1 MFIELMVN
9 ANDVNVPLYVNAS
22 LGNAIRE
29 IHFVNFNTV
38 PPPESDFTI
47 PQICHQ

>member
-9 ANDVNVPLYVNAS
+9 ADDVNIPRYVNAS

-29 IHFVNFNTV
+29 IHFMNFNTAE
-38 PPPESDFTI
+38 PPPESDFTV
-47 PQICHQ
+47 PQIC

>member
-22 LGNAIRE
+22 LGNASLGNAIRE

-38 PPPESDFTI
+38 PPP
-47 PQICHQ
+47 Q